1 MLLLQIGDKPF
12 RRRDSSEALTRHG
25 IRLVVIHSQN
35 DAIEHVRST
44 PYDVICLDL
53 DHPDLSG
60 CESLTALRRTRP
72 QIPIFAFTKQTDIGL
87 KVRVL
92 DLGADD
98 VLTGLC
104 AIDELLARIRSVLRR
119 LEGHPTSTLSFGPIE
134 VRMDVRD
141 VQVNKAT
148 LRLTPREYRFVELL
162 VRKRGS
168 PVSKESCLAYLY
180 ADRAEPDSKAIDV
193 LISRVR
199 KKLASAGAGDIVK
212 NVWGYGYK
220 LNIGPRRELREIDT
234 RLTNDNLR
242 LEAMTQETGG
252 AQLSSRR

>member
-1 MLLLQIGDKPF
+1 M
-12 RRRDSSEALTRHG
+12 
-25 IRLVVIHSQN
+25 VVYSQH
-35 DAIEHVRST
+35 DAIEHMRST
-44 PYDVICLDL
+44 PYDILFLDL

-60 CESLTALRRTRP
+60 CESLTALRRTKP
-72 QIPIFAFTKQTDIGL
+72 QIPIFAFTKQTDIAL

-134 VRMDVRD
+134 VLMDVRD
-141 VQVNKAT
+141 VRVNQVT

-180 ADRAEPDSKAIDV
+180 ADRAEPDAKAIDV

-199 KKLASAGAGDIVK
+199 KKLVAAGAGDIVK

-220 LNIGPRRELREIDT
+220 LNIGPPRDLREIDT
-234 RLTNDNLR
+234 RLTNDNLSP
-242 LEAMTQETGG
+242 EAMTRETVG